1 MLYAI
6 TSKCERYNVLYK
18 CRKENQTMKI
28 NVIIL
33 HEDAF
38 VAPSV
43 CALLIGAFFQDASV
57 APSVCALPVD
67 AFHQN
72 IRGTLSV
79 CRAH

>member
-43 CALLIGAFFQDASV
+43 EMHLYEGRWILIVLVLISIV
-57 APSVCALPVD
+57 IENYC
-67 AFHQN
+67 
-72 IRGTLSV
+72 
-79 CRAH
+79 